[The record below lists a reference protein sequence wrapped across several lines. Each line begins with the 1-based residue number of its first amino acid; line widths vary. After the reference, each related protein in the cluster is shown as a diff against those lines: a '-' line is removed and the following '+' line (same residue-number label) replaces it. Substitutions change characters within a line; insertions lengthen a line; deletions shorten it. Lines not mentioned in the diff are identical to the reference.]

1 MVIVYVRAAPVIL
14 NSPSLAEPKTL
25 QNFHVEIVANVDL
38 NNIDL
43 YSSIQLLS
51 KLHRQVWTKVNRYV
65 VQN

>member
-25 QNFHVEIVANVDL
+25 QNFHVEIVANV

-43 YSSIQLLS
+43 YSSIQLSS
-51 KLHRQVWTKVNRYV
+51 KLHRQVNRYV